1 MKLSSKIL
9 LPVLVLSIVSAAIGG
24 TSVWGLNRIAAANQ
38 ALIRT
43 DRMVLTASEL
53 RSISRSLQ
61 RDALNLISEDAATQA
76 KISERFGDRIEDMAD
91 TNRRLDRLLAASG
104 NPAAGQIGP
113 LQVKVMEALAKT
125 QDLALAGQRDAA
137 AALFR
142 SDVRNGERA
151 ASALTDPI
159 IDTGTKRIA
168 QLTEAVEE
176 TESFVK
182 VTVAA
187 VGLIGI
193 LAGALLSLL
202 IARRSVV
209 EPLARLTASMGR
221 LARKHHGVDL
231 TDAARG
237 DEVGAMATAVVT
249 FRDALQTADR
259 LEAEQAADRTAKE
272 RRTAEVERLVRHFEA
287 TVSGILHT
295 LSSAATEL
303 SQTAHSMSGIADQTN
318 ARATAAAQTAVEAS
332 SNVQAV
338 AVATEELTASI
349 TEISGQVSRSTAI
362 ADQAVSEAQQTNA
375 QVQGLVEQA
384 QRIGEIVQMINGI
397 ATQTNLLALNATIE
411 AARAG
416 EAGKGFAVVASE
428 VKSLAN
434 QTAKATE
441 DIGTQIASMQGAT
454 NGAAQAIGGISRT
467 IATISEVATSIASAI
482 EEQGAATAEIARNV
496 QEASSG
502 TASVSANIGGVS
514 EAAAQTGAAAS
525 QVLGASGEL
534 SRQSELLRLEVET
547 FLSGIRAA

>member
-9 LPVLVLSIVSAAIGG
+9 LPVLVLSTVSAAIGG
-24 TSVWGLNRIAAANQ
+24 TSVWGLNRIASANQ
-38 ALIRT
+38 TLIQMEQ
-43 DRMVLTASEL
+43 MVLTASEL
-53 RSISRSLQ
+53 RSISRALQ
-61 RDALNLISEDAATQA
+61 RDALNLISEDAAAQA
-76 KISERFGDRIEDMAD
+76 ATGERFGARIGEMAEK
-91 TNRRLDRLLAASG
+91 NRRLEQLLAASG
-104 NPAAGQIGP
+104 NPAAGRVGP
-113 LQVKVMEALAKT
+113 LQVKVMDALTKT
-125 QDLALAGQRDAA
+125 RDLTLAGQDDAA

-142 SDVRNGERA
+142 SEVRSSERA
-151 ASALTDPI
+151 ASDLTDPI
-159 IDTGTKRIA
+159 IETGTEEVGRLIDEV
-168 QLTEAVEE
+168 EA

-182 VTVAA
+182 TAVAA

-193 LAGALLSLL
+193 LAGALLSLV

-209 EPLARLTASMGR
+209 EPLARLTVSMGR
-221 LARKHHGVDL
+221 LARKDYGVDL
-231 TDAARG
+231 SDAARG

-259 LEAEQAADRTAKE
+259 LEAEQAADRAAKE
-272 RRTAEVERLVRHFEA
+272 RRTAEVERLVGRFEA
-287 TVSGILHT
+287 TVGGILHT

-303 SQTAHSMSGIADQTN
+303 SHTAQSMSGIAEQTN
-318 ARATAAAQTAVEAS
+318 ARASAAAGTAVDAS

-338 AVATEELTASI
+338 AAATEELTASI

-362 ADQAVSEAQQTNA
+362 ADQAVGEAQQTNA

-384 QRIGEIVQMINGI
+384 QRIGEIVQMINSI

-467 IATISEVATSIASAI
+467 IAVISEVATSIASAI
-482 EEQGAATAEIARNV
+482 EEQGAATAEISRNV

-534 SRQSELLRLEVET
+534 ARQSERLRQEVET

>member
-9 LPVLVLSIVSAAIGG
+9 LPVLVLSTVSAAIGG
-24 TSVWGLNRIAAANQ
+24 TSVWGLNRIASANQ
-38 ALIRT
+38 ALIQM

-53 RSISRSLQ
+53 RSISRALQ
-61 RDALNLISEDAATQA
+61 RDALNLMSEDAAAQA
-76 KISERFGDRIEDMAD
+76 ATGERFGARIADMAEK
-91 TNRRLDRLLAASG
+91 NRRLEQLLAASG
-104 NPAAGQIGP
+104 NPAAGQVGP
-113 LQVKVMEALAKT
+113 LQVKVMDALTKT
-125 QDLALAGQRDAA
+125 RNLTLAGQDDAA

-142 SDVRNGERA
+142 SEVRSSERA

-159 IDTGTKRIA
+159 IETGTEEVAR
-168 QLTEAVEE
+168 LTEEVEK

-182 VTVAA
+182 IVMMA

-193 LAGALLSLL
+193 LAGALLPLV

-221 LARKHHGVDL
+221 LARKDYGVDL
-231 TDAARG
+231 SDAARG

-259 LEAEQAADRTAKE
+259 LEAEQAADRAAKE
-272 RRTAEVERLVRHFEA
+272 RRTAEVERLVGRFEA
-287 TVSGILHT
+287 TVGGILHT

-303 SQTAHSMSGIADQTN
+303 SQTAQSMSGIAEQTN
-318 ARATAAAQTAVEAS
+318 ARASAAAGTAVDAS

-338 AVATEELTASI
+338 AAATEELTASI

-362 ADQAVSEAQQTNA
+362 ADQAVGEAQQTNA

-384 QRIGEIVQMINGI
+384 QRIGEIVQMINSI

-482 EEQGAATAEIARNV
+482 EEQGAATAEISRNV

-534 SRQSELLRLEVET
+534 ARQSELLRQEVET

>member
-76 KISERFGDRIEDMAD
+76 KISERFGDRIEDMAEA
-91 TNRRLDRLLAASG
+91 NRRLDRLLAASG
-104 NPAAGQIGP
+104 NPAAGKIGP
-113 LQVKVMEALAKT
+113 LQVKVMNALAKT

-142 SDVRNGERA
+142 SDVRSSERA

-159 IDTGTKRIA
+159 IETGTERIA
-168 QLTEAVEE
+168 QLTDAVEE

-182 VTVAA
+182 VTVAT

-209 EPLARLTASMGR
+209 GPLARLTASMGR
-221 LARKHHGVDL
+221 LARKDYGVDL
-231 TDAARG
+231 SDAARG

-259 LEAEQAADRTAKE
+259 LETEQAADRAAKE

-318 ARATAAAQTAVEAS
+318 ARASAAAGTAVEAS

-338 AVATEELTASI
+338 AAATDELTASI

-362 ADQAVSEAQQTNA
+362 ADRAVSEAQQTNA

-534 SRQSELLRLEVET
+534 ARQSELLRLEVET

>member
-9 LPVLVLSIVSAAIGG
+9 LPVLVLSTVSAAIGG
-24 TSVWGLNRIAAANQ
+24 TSVWGLNRIASANQ
-38 ALIRT
+38 ALIQM

-53 RSISRSLQ
+53 RSISRALQ
-61 RDALNLISEDAATQA
+61 RDALNLISEDAAA
-76 KISERFGDRIEDMAD
+76 RAAINERFGARIAEMAEK
-91 TNRRLDRLLAASG
+91 NRRLDQLLAASG
-104 NPAAGQIGP
+104 NPAAGRVSP
-113 LQVKVMEALAKT
+113 LQVKVMDALT
-125 QDLALAGQRDAA
+125 RTRDLALAGQDDAA

-142 SDVRNGERA
+142 SEVRNSERA

-159 IDTGTKRIA
+159 IETGTERIA
-168 QLTEAVEE
+168 QLTAEVEA

-182 VTVAA
+182 TAVAA
-187 VGLIGI
+187 VGLFGI
-193 LAGALLSLL
+193 LAGALLSWV

-221 LARKHHGVDL
+221 LARKDYGVDL
-231 TDAARG
+231 SDAARS

-259 LEAEQAADRTAKE
+259 LEAEQAADRAAKE

-287 TVSGILHT
+287 TVGGILRT

-303 SQTAHSMSGIADQTN
+303 SQTAHSMSGIAEQTN
-318 ARATAAAQTAVEAS
+318 ARASAAAGTAVEAS

-338 AVATEELTASI
+338 AAATEELTASI

-362 ADQAVSEAQQTNA
+362 ADQAVGEAQQTNA

-384 QRIGEIVQMINGI
+384 QRIGEIVQMINNI

-525 QVLGASGEL
+525 QVLGASGDL
-534 SRQSELLRLEVET
+534 ARQSELLRQEVET

>member
-9 LPVLVLSIVSAAIGG
+9 LPVLVLSTVSAAIGV
-24 TSVWGLNRIAAANQ
+24 TSVWGLNRIASANQ
-38 ALIRT
+38 ALIQM

-76 KISERFGDRIEDMAD
+76 AIGERFGARIDEMAEK
-91 TNRRLDRLLAASG
+91 NRRLEQLLAASG
-104 NPAAGQIGP
+104 NPAAGRVGP
-113 LQVKVMEALAKT
+113 LQVKVMDALT
-125 QDLALAGQRDAA
+125 RTRDLALADQDGAA

-142 SDVRNGERA
+142 SDVRSSERA
-151 ASALTDPI
+151 ASDLTDPI
-159 IDTGTKRIA
+159 IEMGTERIA
-168 QLTEAVEE
+168 QLTDAVEE

-193 LAGALLSLL
+193 LVGALLSLV

-221 LARKHHGVDL
+221 LARKDYGVDL
-231 TDAARG
+231 SDAARG

-259 LEAEQAADRTAKE
+259 LEAEQAAERAAKE
-272 RRTAEVERLVRHFEA
+272 HRAAEVDRLVRRFEA
-287 TVSGILHT
+287 TVGGILRT

-303 SQTAHSMSGIADQTN
+303 SQTAHSMSGIAEQTN
-318 ARATAAAQTAVEAS
+318 ARASAAAGTAVDAS

-338 AVATEELTASI
+338 AAATEELTASI

-362 ADQAVSEAQQTNA
+362 ADQAVGEAQQTNA

-384 QRIGEIVQMINGI
+384 QRIGEIVQMINNI

-441 DIGTQIASMQGAT
+441 DIGIQIASMQGAT

-534 SRQSELLRLEVET
+534 ARQSELLRQEVET

>member
-1 MKLSSKIL
+1 MKLSNKIL

-76 KISERFGDRIEDMAD
+76 AIGERFGARIDEMAD

-113 LQVKVMEALAKT
+113 LQVKVMDALAKT
-125 QDLALAGQRDAA
+125 QDLALAGQRAAA

-159 IDTGTKRIA
+159 IETGTKRIA

-182 VTVAA
+182 VAVAA

-221 LARKHHGVDL
+221 LARKDYGVDL

-259 LEAEQAADRTAKE
+259 LEAEQAADRAAKE

-318 ARATAAAQTAVEAS
+318 ARATAAARTAVEAS

-362 ADQAVSEAQQTNA
+362 ADQAVGEAQQTNA

-534 SRQSELLRLEVET
+534 ARQSELLRQEVET

>member
-1 MKLSSKIL
+1 MKLSNKIL
-9 LPVLVLSIVSAAIGG
+9 LPVLVLSTVSAAIGG

-61 RDALNLISEDAATQA
+61 RDALNLISEDAATRA
-76 KISERFGDRIEDMAD
+76 AIGERFGARIDEMAE

-113 LQVKVMEALAKT
+113 LQVKVMDALAKT

-142 SDVRNGERA
+142 SDVRNSERA

-159 IDTGTKRIA
+159 IETGTERIA

-182 VTVAA
+182 VAVAA

-193 LAGALLSLL
+193 LVGALLSLL

-221 LARKHHGVDL
+221 LARKDYGVDL
-231 TDAARG
+231 SDAARS

-287 TVSGILHT
+287 TVSGILRT

-318 ARATAAAQTAVEAS
+318 ARASAAAGTAVEAS

-338 AVATEELTASI
+338 AAATEELTASI

-362 ADQAVSEAQQTNA
+362 ADQAVGEAQQTNA

-534 SRQSELLRLEVET
+534 ARQSELLRQEVET